1 MKIVLANGGFD
12 PLHYGHILHLRAARE
27 MGDYLVV
34 ALTSDAAMSKE
45 KGEQRPFYPWEHR
58 AELLRELRCVNCVV
72 SSESGVDAILK
83 VMPSLFVKG
92 IDYADGGVSDGVKT
106 VCDSL
111 GIDIEYTRTA
121 KLSASEIA
129 RRVRAVG

>member
-34 ALTSDAAMSKE
+34 ALTSDAALRKE
-45 KGEQRPFYPWEHR
+45 KGIHRPFYPWEHR

-72 SSESGVDAILK
+72 SSESGVDAIIK
-83 VMPSLFVKG
+83 VMPNIFVKG
-92 IDYADGGVSDGVKT
+92 IDYVDGGVAEGVKT
-106 VCDSL
+106 ACDTL
-111 GIDIEYTRTA
+111 GIEIEYTRTE
-121 KLSASEIA
+121 KLSATEIA
-129 RRVRAVG
+129 RRVRAVS